1 MLLVIAVGGVLGSLA
16 RYGVAVAM
24 GDWDAASL
32 PWATLAVNL
41 VGCLLIGILASRL
54 HGADRPWARPFLLTG
69 VLGGFTTFSA
79 FALETGVLLDAGRW
93 AIAGSYVLATMLLG
107 LLAVRLG
114 MAVAGRPA

>member
-54 HGADRPWARPFLLTG
+54 HGADRPWARPFMLTG
-69 VLGGFTTFSA
+69 LLGGFTTFSA

-93 AIAGSYVLATMLLG
+93 AIAGSYVLATMILG